1 VTIDAPT
8 QAPAGPPVEAPSDP
22 DRAGRG
28 RLGDSAPRPDGIPK
42 VQGRFGFGSDLFAE
56 GMLWGHTLRSPH
68 PHARITAIDIGPA
81 LRIGGVYAVLTAD
94 DVPGAPTY
102 GLESPD
108 QPVLARDVVRY
119 MGEPV
124 AVVAADHPETARRA
138 AAAIRVTY
146 QTLSPLVDALV
157 AAQSAPIHPDGN
169 VFRHL
174 VIRHGDLDTDLSA
187 THPGSVTVEGTYDVG
202 MQDQAPLGTE
212 AGLAIPSPDGGVEL
226 FVCTQAL
233 HNDLDQVS
241 ACLGLPPEKVRI
253 QLAGVGGAFGARED
267 VSLQIHLALLALHT
281 GRPVKMVYNREESF
295 FGHVHRHPA
304 HMWYRH
310 TAAADGTLLKVEA
323 RLWFDGG
330 AYASTSSAV
339 VTNGSC
345 FAAGPYRVPNAHIDG
360 WAVRTNNPP
369 CGAMRG
375 FGAVQTCFGH
385 EAQMD
390 RLADA
395 LGMDRIALRL
405 HNALA
410 RGDALVTGQV
420 LTGAAPVAEV
430 IRTCAE
436 APLTG
441 LSGLSDLPDDDGLLA
456 LPGGTGRTTDPSD
469 VRRGVGFAV
478 GFKNIGFSEGFDDYS
493 TARVRLADGAATVTC
508 ACAEIGQG
516 FVTLA
521 QQITREVLG
530 VDEVVLAPADTS
542 IGSAGSTSASRQT
555 WISGGAVQAAAE
567 AVRHRLLEHVALTRR
582 LGPEQLILVDGRVRS
597 RAGTAPVLDLS
608 VAEASADLVLEE
620 TVEYHHAPTTPL
632 DEDGQGDAHLAF
644 AFAAHRAV
652 VDVDPDLGLVRLVD
666 LTTSQEVGK
675 VLNPLQLLGQLEGGA
690 AQGVGLAV
698 MEEIVVD
705 EGLMRNPSFTDYL
718 IPTALDLPDLRVAAV
733 IEEPEPGAPF
743 GAKGVGEPPTIS
755 SGAAVA
761 SAIRA
766 ATGLT
771 LPRVPVRP
779 YDIALAPRPST
790 PGSLDGDGRAEDDGR
805 S

>member
-1 VTIDAPT
+1 MSGRASTVDAPA
-8 QAPAGPPVEAPSDP
+8 APTAAGERTGPGS
-22 DRAGRG
+22 G
-28 RLGDSAPRPDGIPK
+28 RLGESAPRPDGIPK

-68 PHARITAIDIGPA
+68 AHARISAVDIGPA

-94 DVPGAPTY
+94 DVPGAATY

-146 QTLSPLVDALV
+146 QPLAPLTDSLV
-157 AAQSAPIHPDGN
+157 AAEAPPIHPDGN

-174 VIRHGDLDTDLSA
+174 VIRHGDVARDLA
-187 THPGSVTVEGTYDVG
+187 AELAGAVVVEGTYDVG

-212 AGLAIPSPDGGVEL
+212 AGLAIPAPDGGVDL

-241 ACLGLPPEKVRI
+241 ACLGLPPDKVRI

-310 TAAADGTLLKVEA
+310 TADGEGNLVKVEA

-345 FAAGPYRVPNAHIDG
+345 FAAGPYKVPNALVEG

-390 RLADA
+390 KLAAA
-395 LGMDRIALRL
+395 LGMDPVALRL
-405 HNALA
+405 RNALA
-410 RGDALVTGQV
+410 TGDRLITGQLV
-420 LTGAAPVAEV
+420 TGAAPVAEV

-436 APLTG
+436 APLDPVVPT
-441 LSGLSDLPDDDGLLA
+441 DDPRA
-456 LPGGTGRTTDPSD
+456 LPGGAGRTTDWVD
-469 VRRGVGFAV
+469 LRRGTGFAV

-530 VDEVVLAPADTS
+530 VDEVVLTPADTS

-567 AVRHRLLEHVALTRR
+567 AVRHRLLEHVARDRR
-582 LGPEQLILVDGRVRS
+582 LGPEQLVLVDGRVRT
-597 RAGTAPVLDLS
+597 RPGTAPVLDLS
-608 VAEASADLVLEE
+608 VAEASAGIVVEE
-620 TVEYHHAPTTPL
+620 TLEYHHAPTAPL
-632 DEDGQGDAHLAF
+632 DDDGQGDAHLAF

-652 VDVDPDLGLVRLVD
+652 VDVDAELGLVRLVE
-666 LTTSQEVGK
+666 LTTSQEVGR

-698 MEEIVVD
+698 MEEIVV
-705 EGLMRNPSFTDYL
+705 EAGLMRNPSFTDYL
-718 IPTALDLPDLRVAAV
+718 IPTALDLPDLQVAAV

-766 ATGLT
+766 ATGLD
-771 LPRVPVRP
+771 LARVPVRP
-779 YDIALAPRPST
+779 QDIALAGERP
-790 PGSLDGDGRAEDDGR
+790 
-805 S
+805 